1 MMKAGDVIMP
11 SLQIRNLPEH
21 LYRALIDK
29 ARRSRRSLAQ
39 QACVELERMV
49 AAETRGTRRLE
60 AVVELRAA
68 LDASGTRE
76 TLLDPTDAVREDR
89 ER

>member
-1 MMKAGDVIMP
+1 MP

-39 QACVELERMV
+39 QACVELERLV

-60 AVVELRAA
+60 AVAELRAA